1 MANVILILKERD
13 TMQIH
18 RAKPK
23 LLLLTGLSILL
34 TGCSISDWYNGYY
47 AETASIRRV
56 HKERNAYYE
65 AESPEM
71 KELRK
76 TNQTYCSDLA
86 SRPENRVAR
95 KGYKNGVSNT
105 PMYTSCMERRSTPTF
120 ETYKSMQAEK
130 RRVERRARGK
140 CIGSCYSHSSYNGHY
155 YLDAYLKDL
164 DGNDC
169 IDKNTGKPISNPE
182 FDIILEAL

>member
-1 MANVILILKERD
+1 MKLMANVILILKERD

-47 AETASIRRV
+47 AERTAIIKA
-56 HKERNAYYE
+56 HKERDAYYN

-76 TNQTYCSDLA
+76 KNDAYCTELA
-86 SRPENRVAR
+86 SRPENRVVER
-95 KGYKNGVSNT
+95 GYKNRVFNEA
-105 PMYTSCMERRSTPTF
+105 MYRVCMRERGTPTF
-120 ETYKSMQAEK
+120 STYESMQEAK
-130 RRVERRARGK
+130 RRAERRARGE
-140 CIGSCYSHSSYNGHY
+140 I
-155 YLDAYLKDL
+155 
-164 DGNDC
+164 
-169 IDKNTGKPISNPE
+169 IPE
-182 FDIILEAL
+182 YW

>member
-1 MANVILILKERD
+1 MKLMANVILILKERD

-18 RAKPK
+18 RAKLK
-23 LLLLTGLSILL
+23 LLLLTGFILLL

-76 TNQTYCSDLA
+76 KNDAYCTELA
-86 SRPENRVAR
+86 SRPENRIVER
-95 KGYKNGVSNT
+95 GYKNRVFNE
-105 PMYTSCMERRSTPTF
+105 PMYTGCMERRGTPTF
-120 ETYKSMQAEK
+120 GTYESRQAEK
-130 RRVERRARGK
+130 RREERRARGE
-140 CIGSCYSHSSYNGHY
+140 IV
-155 YLDAYLKDL
+155 
-164 DGNDC
+164 
-169 IDKNTGKPISNPE
+169 PE
-182 FDIILEAL
+182 FQ

>member
-1 MANVILILKERD
+1 
-13 TMQIH
+13 MQIH

-86 SRPENRVAR
+86 SRPENRVVER
-95 KGYKNGVSNT
+95 GYKNRVFNE
-105 PMYTSCMERRSTPTF
+105 PMYSVCMEKGGTPTF
-120 ETYKSMQAEK
+120 GTYESRQDEK
-130 RRVERRARGK
+130 QRAERRARGE
-140 CIGSCYSHSSYNGHY
+140 IV
-155 YLDAYLKDL
+155 
-164 DGNDC
+164 
-169 IDKNTGKPISNPE
+169 PE
-182 FDIILEAL
+182 FQ